1 MLLISTAVTQQDEEN
16 CDTVV
21 TLLHDSAV
29 VLLLLLWAGLV
40 IAVAQTLSKLSEL
53 LPGDWGTLCF
63 ASDK

>member
-21 TLLHDSAV
+21 TLTLIHDSAV
-29 VLLLLLWAGLV
+29 VLLLLWAGLV

-63 ASDK
+63 ASD

>member
-16 CDTVV
+16 C
-21 TLLHDSAV
+21 DSAV

-63 ASDK
+63 ASD

>member
-16 CDTVV
+16 CDIVV

-29 VLLLLLWAGLV
+29 VLLLLWAGLV

>member
-1 MLLISTAVTQQDEEN
+1 MV
-16 CDTVV
+16 
-21 TLLHDSAV
+21 LHDTAV